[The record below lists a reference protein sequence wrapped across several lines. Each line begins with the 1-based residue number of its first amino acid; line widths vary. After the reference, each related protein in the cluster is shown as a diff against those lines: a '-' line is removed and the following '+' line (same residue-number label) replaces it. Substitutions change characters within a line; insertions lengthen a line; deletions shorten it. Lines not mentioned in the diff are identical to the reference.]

1 MKKTDYA
8 NINQKKVRVGILIS
22 DKGEFRPLKITRD
35 KEIFYNYK
43 MADHQKYLAILNV
56 YALAKELNLCEENS
70 WNFSINKT
78 TVIVGDINSPLSTID
93 GRTRKKMSNDVKE
106 LSNFIQEDLIIFL

>member
-8 NINQKKVRVGILIS
+8 NINPKKVRVGILIS
-22 DKGEFRPLKITRD
+22 DKGEFRALKIARD

-56 YALAKELNLCEENS
+56 YALAKELNLCEEKFLELFYKQNYSHS
-70 WNFSINKT
+70 WRHQ
-78 TVIVGDINSPLSTID
+78 LS
-93 GRTRKKMSNDVKE
+93 SLN
-106 LSNFIQEDLIIFL
+106 N